1 MRDTAKTRQ
10 LSFRVTPQWAVV
22 IAEAAARDM
31 YSTSDYCRAAVVAKL
46 RVDGKVAGDEPARQ

>member
-1 MRDTAKTRQ
+1 MRDTAKIRQ
-10 LSFRVTPQWAVV
+10 ISFRVTPQWAEV

-46 RVDGKVAGDEPARQ
+46 RADGKAGDEPARQ